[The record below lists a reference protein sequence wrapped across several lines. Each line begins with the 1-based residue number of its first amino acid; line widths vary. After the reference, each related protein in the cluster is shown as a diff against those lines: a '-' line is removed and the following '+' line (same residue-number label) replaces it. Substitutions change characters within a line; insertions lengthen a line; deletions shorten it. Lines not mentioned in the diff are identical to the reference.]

1 MTLGVIGTGHLAGF
15 LVRGL
20 RRAGY
25 GEPIVLSPRN
35 AAQAARLART
45 HDCTVAAD
53 NREVAE
59 AAECVIVSLR
69 PADAPS
75 ALAGLRFRPGALVIS
90 MVAGLPRARLAP
102 LLGAAELVTAMP
114 ISAAEYGESPTLLY
128 PDHPMARQ
136 LLRHLGQVIALSD
149 ETSYT
154 AATAN
159 AALYGWI
166 FALMAALE
174 AENRAQGLS
183 DTVARQVV
191 AGTFRAAAGVALHR
205 ADEGLKDILAG
216 LATEGGIT
224 AQGLEVL
231 NEKGSLDAWRGALAR
246 ISARLARGE
255 G

>member
-1 MTLGVIGTGHLAGF
+1 
-15 LVRGL
+15 
-20 RRAGY
+20 
-25 GEPIVLSPRN
+25 
-35 AAQAARLART
+35 
-45 HDCTVAAD
+45 
-53 NREVAE
+53 
-59 AAECVIVSLR
+59 
-69 PADAPS
+69 
-75 ALAGLRFRPGALVIS
+75 
-90 MVAGLPRARLAP
+90 
-102 LLGAAELVTAMP
+102 
-114 ISAAEYGESPTLLY
+114 
-128 PDHPMARQ
+128 
-136 LLRHLGQVIALSD
+136 VIALSD